1 MRKIFV
7 LYDNPKHNFDSVRK
21 LADGGEIEF
30 IFSKHSIEGISL
42 AQCRKILE
50 NRLDQAVAGDLVV
63 MNGPSYMSAIAGY
76 VWLSQEDRK
85 AWNMVAYNTRT
96 QEFELKEE
104 PYGLQ

>member
-21 LADGGEIEF
+21 LANGGEVEF

-42 AQCRKILE
+42 QQCCKILKA
-50 NRLDQAVAGDLVV
+50 RLDNAGPHDLVV

-76 VWLSQEDRK
+76 VWLSQDDRSK
-85 AWNMVAYNTRT
+85 WNMVAYNTRT
-96 QEFELKEE
+96 QEFEIKEE
-104 PYGLQ
+104 AYGL